1 MICRK
6 LYAHKGSILLNSGS
20 DHGKP
25 RRFFLLR
32 VFSGEDLVCYSCAAR
47 CCIGQEPDGT
57 ETPYKKR
64 RFAARAQTL
73 NAHCFVRFASFAAFK
88 KNVAVHRA
96 ADQQPQYQAERARCA
111 GYGLVTKFSSKI
123 TNSSESKRKRKRK
136 LMRSGGISDE
146 DVLNRPF
153 PFVLVVNNPNESNS

>member
-47 CCIGQEPDGT
+47 YCIGQEPDGT

-88 KNVAVHRA
+88 KKPTVYRA
-96 ADQQPQYQAERARCA
+96 ADQQPQYQAERVGCA
-111 GYGLVTKFSSKI
+111 GCGLVTKFGSKI
-123 TNSSESKRKRKRK
+123 TEESKRKRK
-136 LMRSGGISDE
+136 LM
-146 DVLNRPF
+146 
-153 PFVLVVNNPNESNS
+153 

>member
-1 MICRK
+1 
-6 LYAHKGSILLNSGS
+6 LYRAGAGWYRSAK
-20 DHGKP
+20 
-25 RRFFLLR
+25 
-32 VFSGEDLVCYSCAAR
+32 
-47 CCIGQEPDGT
+47 T
-57 ETPYKKR
+57 KR

-88 KNVAVHRA
+88 KRVTVYRPVG
-96 ADQQPQYQAERARCA
+96 QQPQYQAERARCA
-111 GYGLVTKFSSKI
+111 GYGLVAKFSPKI

-136 LMRSGGISDE
+136 RMRSGGISGE